1 MVRPIPNTALTIW
14 AGLELGCSEQ
24 IRYAEAVDL
33 RSTDPTDDVWNFEQ
47 LQREKAM
54 LTEEVARLAQA
65 CEAARA
71 EKTRLA
77 SSVQEKDRKI
87 AFLYEEKDML
97 LQVRIPCHC
106 DFLAAALPG

>member
-54 LTEEVARLAQA
+54 LTEEVARLAPTERGHSSFA
-65 CEAARA
+65 VSSL
-71 EKTRLA
+71 RLRGLRFD
-77 SSVQEKDRKI
+77 SGIE
-87 AFLYEEKDML
+87 L
-97 LQVRIPCHC
+97 LGSRVVVVKNTN
-106 DFLAAALPG
+106 LPQ